1 MILFFHN
8 GAQLIDVS
16 VVIEFSKEIW
26 KVALVS
32 KRLTASVTMS
42 ITFVF
47 PQKIVLGYLFHKVL
61 FIASFDLF
69 Y

>member
-8 GAQLIDVS
+8 GAQLLDVS

-32 KRLTASVTMS
+32 KRLKASATAS

-47 PQKIVLGYLFHKVL
+47 PQKFVLGYLFRKVL
-61 FIASFDLF
+61 LIASFDLF

>member
-1 MILFFHN
+1 MFFHD
-8 GAQLIDVS
+8 GAQLLDVS
-16 VVIEFSKEIW
+16 VAIEFSKEIW

-32 KRLTASVTMS
+32 KQLTASVTVS

-47 PQKIVLGYLFHKVL
+47 PQKFVFGYLFHKVP

>member
-47 PQKIVLGYLFHKVL
+47 P
-61 FIASFDLF
+61 
-69 Y
+69 

>member
-1 MILFFHN
+1 MFFHY
-8 GAQLIDVS
+8 GAQLLDVS
-16 VVIEFSKEIW
+16 VAIEFSKEIW

-32 KRLTASVTMS
+32 KQLTASVTVS

-47 PQKIVLGYLFHKVL
+47 PQKFVFGYLFHKVP
-61 FIASFDLF
+61 FIASVDLF